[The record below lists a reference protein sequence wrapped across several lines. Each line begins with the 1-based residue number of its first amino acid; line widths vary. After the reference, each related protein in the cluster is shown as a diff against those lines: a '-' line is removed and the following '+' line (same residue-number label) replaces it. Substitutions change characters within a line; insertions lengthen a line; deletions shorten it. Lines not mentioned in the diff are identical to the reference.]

1 MAIQALDMQNQEMR
15 SMGNNVVTSLREIV
29 RPQNGAPVTNGKNLG
44 YADSDSDSDSSQDFD
59 TAGLT
64 VDRILLL
71 IERQNSKCTIYN
83 DKVKRASRRIN
94 KLTRLLS
101 RVASNQD
108 APGSRNGNDRPVAD
122 NAAVYAQPPTV
133 AAGPA
138 PATEAAEMSGPT
150 VVAEPLP
157 PGCATWKMKSR
168 ETIDS
173 LYSFNVR
180 NAGPLARK
188 PRTLLMP
195 PEGAE
200 HGLAHTVIAST
211 LDGKLHMF
219 DKRHKRH
226 FQSIGHEE
234 MRNYWPEDMA
244 WVTPTTLAV
253 AAADKSCS
261 ANSNRGDTASLVPH
275 QIALIYDCSKRK
287 SRMTYKVQHLTEN
300 MPHDKGASVIYPFS
314 AVSGDKTR
322 WLTGGMDKRLF
333 LWSYDGVF
341 RGDENGAYS
350 PVSHIS
356 VHAEHT
362 AAIFAIL
369 YNPHS
374 EILYTGGQDCRLVG
388 WSFPGQKNVLPSE
401 KREGRI
407 RDLTAVPGQ
416 PHLMLIGFAENRKQL
431 RLWDERTNRFV
442 LELGD
447 APPGDA
453 ETSRADTTRYMHPS
467 IHAGGYLVSMGHPRS
482 GKIGIWD
489 MRYTGVERAPTQQIE
504 GHHTKRVIVAKFD
517 EYRKQETL
525 ISISH
530 DNTINFSDFKLSKG
544 EECQDPGA

>member
-1 MAIQALDMQNQEMR
+1 MQNQEMR
-15 SMGNNVVTSLREIV
+15 SMGNNLVTSPRKV
-29 RPQNGAPVTNGKNLG
+29 VHPQNAPSAPNGMHSG
-44 YADSDSDSDSSQDFD
+44 YADLDSDSDSSEDFD
-59 TAGLT
+59 TSGLT
-64 VDRILLL
+64 VDRVLLL
-71 IERQNSKCTIYN
+71 IERQNTKCAIYN

-101 RVASNQD
+101 RVAANQD
-108 APGSRNGNDRPVAD
+108 APVSRNGNGRAVAED
-122 NAAVYAQPPTV
+122 AVSNMQPPAV
-133 AAGPA
+133 PAEPIPVSEAAAGPPGPSIIAKPA
-138 PATEAAEMSGPT
+138 P
-150 VVAEPLP
+150 PLR
-157 PGCATWKMKSR
+157 ATWKIKSR
-168 ETIDS
+168 DTIDS
-173 LYSFNVR
+173 LYNFDVR

-200 HGLAHTVIAST
+200 NGLAHTVIAST

-226 FQSIGHEE
+226 YQSIGHEE

-261 ANSNRGDTASLVPH
+261 ASSNRGDLASLVPH

-322 WLTGGMDKRLF
+322 WLTGGLDKRLF

-341 RGDENGAYS
+341 RGGENGAYS
-350 PVSHIS
+350 PVSHMS
-356 VHAEHT
+356 VHTEHT

-374 EILYTGGQDCRLVG
+374 EILYTGGQDSRLVG

-416 PHLMLIGFAENRKQL
+416 PNLMLIGFTENRKQL
-431 RLWDERTNRFV
+431 RLWDGRTNRFV
-442 LELGD
+442 LEVGD

-453 ETSRADTTRYMHPS
+453 ESSRADTTRYMHPS

-489 MRYTGVERAPTQQIE
+489 MRYTGVERAPTQQLE

-517 EYRKQETL
+517 EHKRQETL